1 MTKPLKF
8 NHKSLFGLA
17 QRTKRALAALL
28 IPAHLPQFSFVPF
41 GRGLHAPGLGALG
54 PWVSRRG
61 ASSQHAYFPP
71 KYPHLPDLVFGD
83 GDSLFQVQHRFD

>member
-28 IPAHLPQFSFVPF
+28 IPAHLPQFFFCTLREGVARARPW
-41 GRGLHAPGLGALG
+41 GLGALG
-54 PWVSRRG
+54 LKAGSE
-61 ASSQHAYFPP
+61 
-71 KYPHLPDLVFGD
+71 LPTCIL
-83 GDSLFQVQHRFD
+83 SPQVPALA